1 MHIYKA
7 GLLDDSFHSL
17 SSYKFITY
25 ETTFLIMSYSTL
37 WPNLPER

>member
-1 MHIYKA
+1 MHIYEA